1 MSNELKNLRKGIDKA
16 DKEIVKNL
24 AKRFSLTEK
33 VGQYKKRNNL
43 KPFDKKREEEIFKK
57 KITLANKY
65 NLDKDLI
72 KKIFFLIMKAVKR
85 RHKKISKK

>member
-1 MSNELKNLRKGIDKA
+1 MSNELKNLREGIDRA
-16 DKEIVKNL
+16 DREIVKNL

-57 KITLANKY
+57 KIALADKY
-65 NLDKDLI
+65 NLDKDFI
-72 KKIFFLIMKAVKR
+72 KKLFFFIIKTVKR
-85 RHKKISKK
+85 RHKEISKK